1 MVVEEFGGFEG
12 FEGSVGIEGIG
23 ALEEPGE
30 LVVDWAVMEEVVGVA
45 VR

>member
-12 FEGSVGIEGIG
+12 FEGSVGIEAI
-23 ALEEPGE
+23 EEPGE

>member
-12 FEGSVGIEGIG
+12 FEGSVGI
-23 ALEEPGE
+23 EEPGE